1 MRRIKELEH
10 RLRILEEQ
18 YCSSRGVYHDH
29 IKLPTKDGGVGHP
42 YLGDIIM
49 GIIKF
54 LGAEVCFRGY
64 PNSNDLFGVTKIRP
78 YVPIVDNSFP
88 GEKGIVS
95 LEETIRDK
103 LETKRDNK
111 GRMETK

>member
-1 MRRIKELEH
+1 MKSKSEAE
-10 RLRILEEQ
+10 
-18 YCSSRGVYHDH
+18 
-29 IKLPTKDGGVGHP
+29 
-42 YLGDIIM
+42 
-49 GIIKF
+49 F
-54 LGAEVCFRGY
+54 LGWLVALLRRQSDELTLVR
-64 PNSNDLFGVTKIRP
+64 
-78 YVPIVDNSFP
+78 SFEEYRARIIEYMNYYMGSIEGRLSVLP